1 MGRYRSYKKYK
12 RKSMRGGYS
21 DSASYMES
29 VVGNGNDQYNR
40 VFQVG
45 GPNNSQSNAIM
56 SVTGQRAGG
65 RRGKGKRGGS
75 WVSDAIVPAAFI
87 AGSYLYSRRK
97 GSRSSFRKTRRRRR

>member
-1 MGRYRSYKKYK
+1 MGRYRSYKKK
-12 RKSMRGGYS
+12 KIMKGGYS
-21 DSASYMES
+21 DSASYMQS
-29 VVGNGNDQYNR
+29 VVGGTNDQYNR
-40 VFQVG
+40 VFQQG
-45 GPNNSQSNAIM
+45 GINTSQSNAIM

-65 RRGKGKRGGS
+65 RRKGKRGGS

>member
-1 MGRYRSYKKYK
+1 MGRYRTYKKK
-12 RKSMRGGYS
+12 RSMRGGYS

-29 VVGNGNDQYNR
+29 VVGNTNDQYNR
-40 VFQVG
+40 VFQQG
-45 GPNNSQSNAIM
+45 GINTSQSNAIM

-97 GSRSSFRKTRRRRR
+97 GFKSASRKTRRRRR